1 MDNYHGDE
9 SQPQSVNTLMST
21 RNFVFALLAC
31 CIACGVYWNVRANQT
46 AAAARVLE
54 ERARAIKMEAEIE
67 RLRTELEARE
77 NLARSRTLEQQRE
90 ASISQQ
96 ARELEHNRALAE
108 QVTRGNEAEQARYKR
123 QQEYER
129 QRLDAQRRT
138 EDMQARRQA
147 MESESEARQR
157 AARDAQT
164 IQAL

>member
-67 RLRTELEARE
+67 RLRTELETRE
-77 NLARSRTLEQQRE
+77 NLARSRTL
-90 ASISQQ
+90 
-96 ARELEHNRALAE
+96 
-108 QVTRGNEAEQARYKR
+108 
-123 QQEYER
+123 
-129 QRLDAQRRT
+129 
-138 EDMQARRQA
+138 
-147 MESESEARQR
+147 
-157 AARDAQT
+157 
-164 IQAL
+164 